1 MSDNLVVLTRDSTGN
16 AAWRA
21 QLERHGLSIYELP
34 CIETTAATPTPEIEQ
49 AFDHIKDYSW
59 LIFTSPTGV
68 RYFLELAATMGL
80 PLRSIAGT
88 WIATVGLQTADAL
101 RSLGLPVTF
110 VPSRQTAATLAR
122 ELKKVKSRQILFLRT
137 GLGATEPVEI
147 LRSRSA
153 KVTDLTIYQTL
164 PVTDPD
170 PGFNQL
176 IRDGDIGRLIFA
188 SPSAVHGFTQRVG
201 DPVVLELARNTPAV
215 AIGPTTAQAA
225 TAAGFRRLHTAA
237 KPSVSAIMELLS

>member
-1 MSDNLVVLTRDSTGN
+1 MSDNLVVLTRDNSGN
-16 AAWRA
+16 AAWRP

-34 CIETTAATPTPEIEQ
+34 CIETAAAEPTPEIEQ
-49 AFDHIKDYSW
+49 AFDHIKNFSW

-88 WIATVGLQTADAL
+88 WIAAVGLQTADAL

-122 ELKKVKSRQILFLRT
+122 ELKKVKSRHILFLRT
-137 GLGATEPVEI
+137 GIGAGEPVEI

-153 KVTDLTIYQTL
+153 KVTDLAVYQTIPL
-164 PVTDPD
+164 TDPD

-176 IRDGDIGRLIFA
+176 MRDGDIGRLIFA
-188 SPSAVHGFTQRVG
+188 SPSAVHGFTRRVS
-201 DPVVLELARNTPAV
+201 DPVVLELALETPAV
-215 AIGPTTAQAA
+215 AIGPTTASAA
-225 TAAGFRRLHTAA
+225 SESGFRRLHTAQ